1 MSGKNERG
9 SQGGWGGG
17 WGGGV
22 NIHNRKKVALD
33 PWQ

>member
-1 MSGKNERG
+1 MSEKNERG
-9 SQGGWGGG
+9 SQGG